1 MKTDLYRKVLLSGRA
16 FCVESFESGIG
27 ERRSVPVNAPS
38 IPAGKYAIINRK
50 FLQSRSCAAVRKGEI
65 TMSQVFVIGHKSPDT
80 DSIAA
85 AISYAFLKKA
95 LGTDAAAKRAGEIN
109 KETRYALNYFG
120 VEAPEY
126 VEHVEKGQPVIL
138 VDHNESKQRADGIE
152 GDNIIEVIDHHRLG
166 DLETPGPIFMLFR
179 PVGCVNT
186 VIYGLYKQ
194 YGIQPSKEVAGMM
207 LSAIISDTVLFRS
220 PTTTEEDKAAV
231 KELAEIAGVDYE
243 AYGMDM
249 LKAGADISDY
259 TAEQLAHNDT
269 KEFEAGDKIF
279 TCGQISVMDTAP
291 IEAKKAEIL
300 AVLNAD
306 KAAKGYAG
314 SFLMVTNILTENTD
328 LWYTDGDE
336 GCAEE
341 AFGTKAENGK
351 IFLPG
356 VMSRKKQVTPFLI
369 KVLSK

>member
-1 MKTDLYRKVLLSGRA
+1 
-16 FCVESFESGIG
+16 
-27 ERRSVPVNAPS
+27 
-38 IPAGKYAIINRK
+38 
-50 FLQSRSCAAVRKGEI
+50 
-65 TMSQVFVIGHKSPDT
+65 MSQIFVIGHKSPDT

-85 AISYAFLKKA
+85 ALSYAYLKQQ
-95 LGTDAAAKRAGEIN
+95 LGMDAAAKRAGELN
-109 KETRYALNYFG
+109 KETKYALDYFG

-126 VEHVEKGQPVIL
+126 VEHVAADQPVIL

-152 GDNIIEVIDHHRLG
+152 SAQILEVVDHHRLG

-179 PVGCVNT
+179 PLGCVNT
-186 VIYGLYKQ
+186 VIYGLYKLH
-194 YGIQPSKEVAGMM
+194 GVTPTKAIAGMM

-220 PTTTEEDKAAV
+220 PTTTDEDKAAV

-259 TAEQLAHNDT
+259 SAEQLAHNDT

-291 IEAKKAEIL
+291 IEAKKADIL

-306 KAAKGYAG
+306 KAARGYAG
-314 SFLMVTNILTENTD
+314 SYLMVTNILTENTD

-336 GCAEE
+336 ATAEE
-341 AFGTKAENGK
+341 AFGKKAENGK

-369 KVLSK
+369 KTLSK